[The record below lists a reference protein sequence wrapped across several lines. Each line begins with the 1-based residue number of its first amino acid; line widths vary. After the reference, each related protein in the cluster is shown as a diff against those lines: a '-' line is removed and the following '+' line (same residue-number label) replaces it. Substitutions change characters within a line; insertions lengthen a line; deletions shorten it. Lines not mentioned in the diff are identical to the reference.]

1 MYAIGSGLAGT
12 AASVIIRM
20 ELAAPGNGL
29 LHGNHQLYNSIVT
42 IHGLLMIFF
51 LVMPALMGGFFR
63 RNNFNMCSILEH
75 AFVADKAE
83 LSRVA
88 ESNEALSEGLVNNPN
103 KTYNFQS
110 SVGCFVILEI

>member
-1 MYAIGSGLAGT
+1 MVSKVNMHYKIPSRHTSLSKRSLSGK
-12 AASVIIRM
+12 
-20 ELAAPGNGL
+20 
-29 LHGNHQLYNSIVT
+29 
-42 IHGLLMIFF
+42 
-51 LVMPALMGGFFR
+51 GGFLR